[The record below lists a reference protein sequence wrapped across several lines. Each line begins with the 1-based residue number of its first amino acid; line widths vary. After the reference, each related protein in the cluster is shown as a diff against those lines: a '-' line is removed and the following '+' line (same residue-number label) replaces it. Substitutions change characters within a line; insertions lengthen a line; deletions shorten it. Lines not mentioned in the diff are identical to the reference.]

1 MSEGNYAP
9 RVPPR
14 KGAMFL
20 TEAQKAAHIDHTRK
34 GLIDYLTPRRERL
47 GQTEQDIRE
56 SPEGVLRK
64 KTELQKKQQ
73 ALLDEYLQSQVSV
86 DTM

>member
-1 MSEGNYAP
+1 MSEFNSAP
-9 RVPPR
+9 RVAPR
-14 KGAMFL
+14 RTR
-20 TEAQKAAHIDHTRK
+20 TEAQMLSDVDRARESVIK
-34 GLIDYLTPRRERL
+34 YLTPRRERL
-47 GQTEQDIRE
+47 GQTAQDIRE

-64 KTELQKKQQ
+64 QTELQKKQQ